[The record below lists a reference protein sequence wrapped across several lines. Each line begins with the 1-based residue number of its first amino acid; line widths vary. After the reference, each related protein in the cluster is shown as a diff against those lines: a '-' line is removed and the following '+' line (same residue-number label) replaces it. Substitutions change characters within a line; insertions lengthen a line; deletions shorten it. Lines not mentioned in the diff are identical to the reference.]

1 MRHRDRSML
10 SDRFETLRI
19 EAFSDAVFAIAITLL
34 VLEIK
39 VPHDGSPS
47 GLSHALVHLWPSYLA
62 FLTSFCTIGMM
73 WINHHRLFTLIQ
85 TADETLIAINLVLL
99 LFITWVPFPTA
110 VLAAYLRHPEEWSAA
125 VLYSGTFV
133 IIAIIF
139 NVLWWHGMRRGHVP
153 HKGWASHPITGQYV
167 QGPVLYA
174 VMLLVGLVNGTAC
187 LILSTLL
194 AIYFSLSPRLWERG
208 QGRQGLST
216 VRRETGGIHDSG
228 E

>member
-1 MRHRDRSML
+1 MM
-10 SDRFETLRI
+10 SDKFETLRI

-39 VPHDGSPS
+39 VPHEGSPD
-47 GLSHALVHLWPSYLA
+47 GLPRALLHLWPSYLA

-99 LFITWVPFPTA
+99 LLISWVPFPTA
-110 VLAAYLRHPEEWSAA
+110 VLAAYLRHPEEGSAA
-125 VLYSGTFV
+125 VLYSGTFI

-139 NVLWWHGMRRGHVP
+139 NVLWWHGIRRGHVP
-153 HKGWASHPITGQYV
+153 HKGWASHPITRQYA

-174 VMLLVGLVNGTAC
+174 VMFLVGLVNGTAC

-208 QGRQGLST
+208 QGRRWLST
-216 VRRETGGIHDSG
+216 VRHETTGLHHSG